1 MSNDPDSELNDTDG
15 VEVETDGFAGGSVS
29 HHVMTDFKTEQAPAN
44 TATLSRWKENHGSL
58 LLFVFAAIVGVGF
71 LVIWYQQTRFV
82 PPRFPDGEMI
92 QNIEQLQEN
101 GQAILEQE
109 NMIAIRIAGAPNN
122 RGSIKV
128 AIHAN
133 PTTFNSGDQSLISQ
147 SLELQDGE
155 GLWLVPIENLPNQFA
170 VAAYHDENNDQQLTL
185 NRFGI
190 PTERYGFSRE
200 ARGLTGPPNFLDAVI
215 ERPEPGG
222 LLFVFLR

>member
-1 MSNDPDSELNDTDG
+1 MANDPDSDLNEKDG
-15 VEVETDGFAGGSVS
+15 IEIETDAFSGESIPHQA
-29 HHVMTDFKTEQAPAN
+29 MPDFISDQTPSS
-44 TATLSRWKENHGSL
+44 TATPSRWKENHGSL

-92 QNIEQLQEN
+92 QNIDQLQEN

-133 PTTFNSGDQSLISQ
+133 PTTFNSGDQALISQ

-155 GLWLVPIENLPNQFA
+155 GLWLLPVDNLPNQFA

-190 PTERYGFSRE
+190 PSERYGFSRE

>member
-1 MSNDPDSELNDTDG
+1 MANDPVNEFKQTDG
-15 VEVETDGFAGGSVS
+15 AEAIESPEDSIPPSVIPQTLSNQAQPQGS
-29 HHVMTDFKTEQAPAN
+29 TT
-44 TATLSRWKENHGSL
+44 SRWKENHGPL
-58 LLFVFAAIVGVGF
+58 LLTVFFAITGFGF

-92 QNIEQLQEN
+92 QNIEQLQED
-101 GQAILEQE
+101 GQAILQQE

-133 PTTFNSGDQSLISQ
+133 ATTFNSGDQSLISQ